1 MAVLEVLTRD
11 TLALNPGGARIM
23 ALVNFPP
30 LSLIET
36 GIKQQPHGP
45 ACYTFPL
52 FFSPLFFFFF
62 VIFVTLN
69 LMCMWIRFR
78 CSSSLHIQKTP
89 PLSSPQ
95 SSVHATESTKVF
107 QFHGAQEHSKNYA
120 ET

>member
-23 ALVNFPP
+23 ALVNSPP

-52 FFSPLFFFFF
+52 FFPLFFFFF
-62 VIFVTLN
+62 LCYFCDVKLN
-69 LMCMWIRFR
+69 VYVDPFPLQQFSSHTKN
-78 CSSSLHIQKTP
+78 SSS
-89 PLSSPQ
+89 
-95 SSVHATESTKVF
+95 F
-107 QFHGAQEHSKNYA
+107 
-120 ET
+120 